1 VLLVPDRQR
10 GVSLIEMIVI
20 IAILATLTTI
30 STAAMTSILRRKD
43 LRATAARIQSVL
55 QMTDAEGQTQGAYRG
70 VRFTQAGQQWN
81 YAVYQDGNDNGVTT
95 ADIAAGIDRMIQ
107 PPRPLLPT
115 GSIAIV
121 GFPPAGVPD
130 PDSGAPMPPGSRPIR
145 FGRANLCSF
154 SENGTC
160 TPGTV
165 YLTDGVA
172 RAAAIRCSGAS
183 GRIHILYYGFDGP
196 RWSE

>member
-1 VLLVPDRQR
+1 VLVPPRRQR

-30 STAAMTSILRRKD
+30 STAAMTSLLRRKD
-43 LRATAARIQSVL
+43 LRASAAHVRSIL
-55 QMTDAEGQTQGAYRG
+55 ETTDAEGQTQGAYRG
-70 VRFTQAGQQWN
+70 VRFIQAGEQWT

-95 ADIAAGIDRMIQ
+95 TDITAGIDRLVQ
-107 PPRPLLPT
+107 RSRPLLPT
-115 GSIAIV
+115 GSLAIV
-121 GFPPAGVPD
+121 GFPPTGVPD
-130 PDSGAPMPPGSRPIR
+130 PDTGAPLQPGSRPIR

-172 RAAAIRCSGAS
+172 SAAAIRCSGAT
-183 GRIHILYYGFDGP
+183 GRIHILYYGLDGQG
-196 RWSE
+196 WSD